1 MVKNIKTELTYTIL
15 FQIIA
20 GDATQNGDYDT
31 SLTRTGSVRDFS
43 PNQQRLQLFDRR
55 FVFEILPDALPE
67 GEETVQ
73 ISSEPV
79 NHPPPA
85 YTRPRRQAVTTMHI
99 LDDNSKKTN
108 YLRSGGC

>member
-15 FQIIA
+15 FRIIA
-20 GDATQNGDYDT
+20 GDTTHVDYDI
-31 SLTRTGSVRDFS
+31 SLDGIGSIRDFPS
-43 PNQQRLQLFDRR
+43 SQQRLQLFDRS
-55 FVFEILPDALPE
+55 FVFELLPDAIPE
-67 GEETVQ
+67 GEETLQ

-85 YTRPRRQAVTTMHI
+85 YTRPQRQAVTTIHI